1 MKLSENH
8 RSINEVDID
17 FDKIARIGQKVN
29 ELLVRKTKNSPE
41 AYATL
46 RFLCVY
52 YEMSLEIEFM
62 PEFEEELKKAIKKN
76 IDCQKNTSQKQS

>member
-1 MKLSENH
+1 MIKVSKNPS
-8 RSINEVDID
+8 SINQVDID

-29 ELLVRKTKNSPE
+29 ELLIRKTKNSPE

-52 YEMSLEIEFM
+52 YEMALGIEFM
-62 PEFEEELKKAIKKN
+62 SDFEEELKKAIKKSL
-76 IDCQKNTSQKQS
+76 DCQKDVSKQ

>member
-1 MKLSENH
+1 MAEKE

-17 FDKIARIGQKVN
+17 FDKIARVGQKIN
-29 ELLVRKTKNSPE
+29 ELLIRKTKNSPE

-52 YEMSLEIEFM
+52 YESSLGIEFM
-62 PEFEEELKKAIKKN
+62 PEFEEELKRVIKKSL
-76 IDCQKNTSQKQS
+76 DDQRDASKE